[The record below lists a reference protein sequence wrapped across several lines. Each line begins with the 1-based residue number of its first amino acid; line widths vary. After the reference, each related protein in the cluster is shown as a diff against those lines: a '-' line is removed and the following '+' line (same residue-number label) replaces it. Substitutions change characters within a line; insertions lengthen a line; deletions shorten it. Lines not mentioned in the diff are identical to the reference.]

1 MRKNRI
7 GRELERAFRFI
18 REFGIRGL
26 PFYSRYLLARHG
38 IGSAVQTIT
47 LPGLTAPIKLRKAT
61 SDPEVFYQVF
71 VFKTYDFS
79 YYQQYSYL
87 ESIYQRAVA
96 NGERPLIIDCGA
108 SIGLSSIWYA
118 LRFPKARI
126 YAVEPNK
133 GNFAMLQT
141 NVKAYSN
148 IVPLHAAIWNENAR
162 VKIIDESAEAWA
174 FRVEQAA
181 AGDIAAMTVPDI
193 MQHAAATK
201 ILLIKIDIEG
211 AEQELFRNNIDWLNS
226 TAAVAIELHDWMLP
240 GAGTSGAFI
249 NALAKES
256 YEVVWRGETMF
267 CVKMPPR
274 PSDHQLRSDDARS
287 AATSSSRGMTTVG
300 P

>member
-7 GRELERAFRFI
+7 GQELERAFRFI
-18 REFGIRGL
+18 REFGIWGL

-38 IGSAVQTIT
+38 IGSALQIIK
-47 LPGLTAPIKLRKAT
+47 LPGITAPIEIRKAT
-61 SDPEVFYQVF
+61 SDTEVFYQVF

-79 YYQQYSYL
+79 YCPQYSHLQLVYR
-87 ESIYQRAVA
+87 RAVE

-108 SIGLSSIWYA
+108 SIELSSIWYA

-133 GNFAMLQT
+133 GNFAMLQK

-148 IVPLHAAIWNENAR
+148 IVPLHAAIWNENTR

-174 FRVEQAA
+174 FRVEPAT

-211 AEQELFRNNIDWLNS
+211 AEQELFSQQYRLAEFSRRCRHRVARLD
-226 TAAVAIELHDWMLP
+226 AARRRHKWRFYQCTGQRVIRDR
-240 GAGTSGAFI
+240 
-249 NALAKES
+249 LARRDN
-256 YEVVWRGETMF
+256 V
-267 CVKMPPR
+267 
-274 PSDHQLRSDDARS
+274 LREDAAAPVRS
-287 AATSSSRGMTTVG
+287 
-300 P
+300 PFPK

>member
-96 NGERPLIIDCGA
+96 NGERPLIID
-108 SIGLSSIWYA
+108 
-118 LRFPKARI
+118 
-126 YAVEPNK
+126 
-133 GNFAMLQT
+133 
-141 NVKAYSN
+141 
-148 IVPLHAAIWNENAR
+148 
-162 VKIIDESAEAWA
+162 
-174 FRVEQAA
+174 
-181 AGDIAAMTVPDI
+181 
-193 MQHAAATK
+193 
-201 ILLIKIDIEG
+201 
-211 AEQELFRNNIDWLNS
+211 
-226 TAAVAIELHDWMLP
+226 
-240 GAGTSGAFI
+240 
-249 NALAKES
+249 
-256 YEVVWRGETMF
+256 
-267 CVKMPPR
+267 
-274 PSDHQLRSDDARS
+274 
-287 AATSSSRGMTTVG
+287 
-300 P
+300 